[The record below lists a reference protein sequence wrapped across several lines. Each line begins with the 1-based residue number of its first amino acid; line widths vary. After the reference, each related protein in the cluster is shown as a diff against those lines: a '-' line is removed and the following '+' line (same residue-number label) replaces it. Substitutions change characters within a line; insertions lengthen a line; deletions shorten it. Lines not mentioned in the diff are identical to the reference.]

1 MTSTSPN
8 YLASQVPPS
17 TLLNAQEDIT
27 QTPKVHAGNPRWS
40 RKRARPLVNGCYLY
54 LFIHKCEPRLKIGV
68 SQAPLNRLQMLDE
81 ALDVDM
87 ARSIVVRLE
96 SPKRAKEV
104 EGLLHKA
111 LSAYRIN
118 PDASSRHDGDTE
130 WFALGALPMATQLL
144 LDTPSSHQST
154 GFLLEPLID
163 QAVNADLIPRP
174 GLPMFGEEGVKRQF
188 LLHNLKVIQS
198 VSQTLMRVGQD
209 LDVQVSERTPK
220 RKQQAVLVIK
230 GFKRYGTHLHASIAQ
245 KSGPR
250 TTWGKGSQDQIFER
264 YQLRMQVLDL
274 DRYELKSRQ
283 PLHGAHQWLPTPSLV
298 RSISYGAGK
307 EVNGIHAGVDDL
319 VIRMASPH
327 ELAALEGGEQLI
339 SSLDVLMAQ
348 LDLAIL
354 MGHRSQMRGQ
364 ALGHPFQQRPTRTHR
379 TPAAH

>member
-1 MTSTSPN
+1 MTSTSPRN
-8 YLASQVPPS
+8 LASQVPPS
-17 TLLNAQEDIT
+17 ILLNAQDD
-27 QTPKVHAGNPRWS
+27 TPHPPTVHPGNPRWS
-40 RKRARPLVNGCYLY
+40 RKRARPQANGCYLY
-54 LFIHKCEPRLKIGV
+54 LFIHKYEPRLKIGV

-87 ARSIVVRLE
+87 ARSIVVRLD

-111 LSAYRIN
+111 LSAYRIS
-118 PDASSRHDGDTE
+118 PDARSRHDGDTE
-130 WFALGALPMATQLL
+130 WFALGALPLATQLL

-154 GFLLEPLID
+154 GFLLEQLID
-163 QAVNADLIPRP
+163 HAVDTDLIPQP
-174 GLPMFGEEGVKRQF
+174 GQPIFGEEGVKRQF

-230 GFKRYGTHLHASIAQ
+230 GFKSYGTHLHASKAQ

-250 TTWGKGSQDQIFER
+250 TTWNKGSQDQIFER

-283 PLHGAHQWLPTPSLV
+283 PLHGAHQWLATPSLI

-307 EVNGIHAGVDDL
+307 EVNGIHAGLDDL
-319 VIRMASPH
+319 VLRMASPH

-364 ALGHPFQQRPTRTHR
+364 ALGHALQQRPTRSR
-379 TPAAH
+379 RAPAAH

>member
-1 MTSTSPN
+1 MTSTSPHN
-8 YLASQVPPS
+8 LASQVPPS

-40 RKRARPLVNGCYLY
+40 RKRARPQINGCYLY
-54 LFIHKCEPRLKIGV
+54 LFNHKSEPRLKIGV
-68 SQAPLNRLQMLDE
+68 SQAPLNRLQMLEE

-111 LSAYRIN
+111 LSAYRIS

-130 WFALGALPMATQLL
+130 WFALGALPLATQLL

-163 QAVNADLIPRP
+163 HAVDTALIPKASQ
-174 GLPMFGEEGVKRQF
+174 PMFGEEGVKRQF

-198 VSQTLMRVGQD
+198 VSQTLMRIGQD
-209 LDVQVSERTPK
+209 LDLQVSERTPK

-230 GFKRYGTHLHASIAQ
+230 GFKSYGTHLHAPMAQ

-250 TTWGKGSQDQIFER
+250 TTWGKGRQDQLFER

-283 PLHGAHQWLPTPSLV
+283 PIHGAHQWLATPSLI

-339 SSLDVLMAQ
+339 SSLDVLMVQ

-364 ALGHPFQQRPTRTHR
+364 ALGHPLQQRPTRNR
-379 TPAAH
+379 RAPAAH

>member
-1 MTSTSPN
+1 MTSTSPHN
-8 YLASQVPPS
+8 LASQVSPS
-17 TLLNAQEDIT
+17 ALLNAQED
-27 QTPKVHAGNPRWS
+27 TPDKRKDHPGNPHWS
-40 RKRARPLVNGCYLY
+40 RKRARPQINGCCLY
-54 LFIHKCEPRLKIGV
+54 LFIHKSEPRLKIGV

-111 LSAYRIN
+111 LSAYRIS

-130 WFALGALPMATQLL
+130 WFALGTLPLATQLL

-163 QAVNADLIPRP
+163 HAVDAALISKPTQSI
-174 GLPMFGEEGVKRQF
+174 FGEEGVKRQF

-198 VSQTLMRVGQD
+198 LSQTLMRIGQD
-209 LDVQVSERTPK
+209 LDVQVSERPPK
-220 RKQQAVLVIK
+220 RMQQAVLVIK
-230 GFKRYGTHLHASIAQ
+230 GFKSYGTYLHASMAQ
-245 KSGPR
+245 KPGPR

-274 DRYELKSRQ
+274 DRYELNSRQ
-283 PLHGAHQWLPTPSLV
+283 PIHGAHQWLATPSMV

-307 EVNGIHAGVDDL
+307 EINGIHAGVDDL

-348 LDLAIL
+348 LDLATL

-364 ALGHPFQQRPTRTHR
+364 ALGHPLQKRPTRTQR

>member
-1 MTSTSPN
+1 MTSTSPHN
-8 YLASQVPPS
+8 LASQVPPS
-17 TLLNAQEDIT
+17 LLLSAQEDIT
-27 QTPKVHAGNPRWS
+27 QTPKVRAGNPRWS
-40 RKRARPLVNGCYLY
+40 RKRARPQVNGCYLY
-54 LFIHKCEPRLKIGV
+54 LFIHKSEPRLKIGV

-111 LSAYRIN
+111 LSAYRIS
-118 PDASSRHDGDTE
+118 PDACSRHDGDTE
-130 WFALGALPMATQLL
+130 WFALGALPLATQLL
-144 LDTPSSHQST
+144 LDTPSSQQST

-163 QAVNADLIPRP
+163 HAVDTALIPKL
-174 GLPMFGEEGVKRQF
+174 GLPIFGEDGIKRQF

-198 VSQTLMRVGQD
+198 VSQSLMRVGQD
-209 LDVQVSERTPK
+209 LDVQVSERPPK

-230 GFKRYGTHLHASIAQ
+230 GFKSYGTHLHASMAQ

-250 TTWGKGSQDQIFER
+250 TTWNKGSQDQIFER

-283 PLHGAHQWLPTPSLV
+283 PLHGAHQWLATPSLV

-307 EVNGIHAGVDDL
+307 EVNGIHAGVNDL

-364 ALGHPFQQRPTRTHR
+364 ALGHPLQQRPTRNHR

>member
-1 MTSTSPN
+1 MTFTSPHN
-8 YLASQVPPS
+8 LASQVPFS
-17 TLLNAQEDIT
+17 TLLSAQENIT
-27 QTPKVHAGNPRWS
+27 QTPKVHPGYPRWS
-40 RKRARPLVNGCYLY
+40 RKRARTQVDGCYLY
-54 LFIHKCEPRLKIGV
+54 LFIHKSEPRLKIGV
-68 SQAPLNRLQMLDE
+68 SQAPLNRLHTLDE
-81 ALDVDM
+81 AQDVDM

-111 LSAYRIN
+111 LSAYRIS

-130 WFALGALPMATQLL
+130 WFALGALPLATQLL
-144 LDTPSSHQST
+144 LDTPSSNQST

-163 QAVNADLIPRP
+163 QTVDTALIPKASQP
-174 GLPMFGEEGVKRQF
+174 IFGEEGVKRQF

-198 VSQTLMRVGQD
+198 VSQTLMRIGQD

-230 GFKRYGTHLHASIAQ
+230 GFKSYGTHLHASMAQ

-283 PLHGAHQWLPTPSLV
+283 PIHGAHQWLATPSLV

-327 ELAALEGGEQLI
+327 ELAALECGEQLI
-339 SSLDVLMAQ
+339 SSLDVLMVQ
-348 LDLAIL
+348 LDLAAL
-354 MGHRSQMRGQ
+354 MVHRSQMRGQ
-364 ALGHPFQQRPTRTHR
+364 AFGQTVQQRPTHAAY